1 MNPSKVAVSF
11 LLLTISLLLLS
22 GCEGMLPSETNPAV
36 PNPETGIKPSPFDSG
51 VRIAFA
57 QATPLFD
64 DFGSSKKGAVN
75 VHFNGA
81 ATKTVYVDVDARV
94 PGSDFW
100 TSVGIARLDPGQR
113 DVQVPIKV
121 DVREPAQIPLKVTTR
136 PNSGREFVTMTHY
149 SGR

>member
-1 MNPSKVAVSF
+1 MMNPSKVAVSLLF
-11 LLLTISLLLLS
+11 LTMSLLLLS
-22 GCEGMLPSETNPAV
+22 GCEEMANNPAP

-81 ATKTVYVDVDARV
+81 ATKTVYVDVDARTALLRA
-94 PGSDFW
+94 S
-100 TSVGIARLDPGQR
+100 RLLHIHNHFP
-113 DVQVPIKV
+113 
-121 DVREPAQIPLKVTTR
+121 
-136 PNSGREFVTMTHY
+136 S
-149 SGR
+149 